1 LIQATVISHGG
12 ISPFKQPMDTSS
24 FAGGNVL
31 DWPTFA
37 AIFAGF
43 SSDPRYPQSFST
55 SAGGRFNWNEMYPT
69 LDADTP
75 REFLKLPAGNALLPF
90 LLPIPL

>member
-1 LIQATVISHGG
+1 
-12 ISPFKQPMDTSS
+12 MDTSS

-37 AIFAGF
+37 ATFGNI
-43 SSDPRYPQSFST
+43 SSIQGDPRYPQSFPT

-69 LDADTP
+69 PTATTP
-75 REFLKLPAGNALLPF
+75 REFLKMPAGMRPTKVYAW
-90 LLPIPL
+90 PLFFVSDVAFSL